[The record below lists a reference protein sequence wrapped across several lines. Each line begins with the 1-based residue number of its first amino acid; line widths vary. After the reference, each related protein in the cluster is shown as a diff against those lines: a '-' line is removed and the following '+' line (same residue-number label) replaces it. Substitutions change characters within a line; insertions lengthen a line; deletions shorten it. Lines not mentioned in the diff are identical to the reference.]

1 MNIRTLILL
10 VSVSGAIASAG
21 VVLFFM
27 NQKVAVQDE
36 ASRSLQSS
44 SYSEAWERLINAD
57 RLLLENFGIQDG
69 QSSYFW
75 SAENPSPLNT
85 GDGPGIYQLDLSG
98 SSNNE
103 VLNPLVLAVLD
114 RDARGANRYLRLFF
128 GPPIQ
133 RREISFYTIISARNF
148 EPLVCQKSVYSREF
162 DPCSSIFET
171 QFLDV
176 GSRFEL
182 FGQISASGSPWTGYM
197 TQSTPLEDNYSLVH
211 AFPILVEDETEF
223 IVMIGRPVQGTVDR
237 LASELNVSA
246 KIFNVNR
253 PESVYSEEDSPG
265 VISAKSD
272 LIEAL
277 ASDSSLDALS
287 APDSASRVRC
297 RVFAFSSKSNGECEA
312 IGQVSSFSLLP
323 LGQDALSAND
333 FRLVISRDVSE
344 TTRLTDEININVFV
358 YSLAALLLILALLY
372 YIQRQV
378 FDRLSGAIYVLNEL
392 TRGNL
397 QAEAKVKKG
406 FFASDSDEIGQL
418 VSALSSYRESLRELE
433 KERTSRSQ
441 QRRERELLIIGKMKV
456 LADQLD
462 GDAKSLIL
470 KDIQDMEAL
479 SESRDSDSEADANS
493 TQLISLA
500 FARMSD
506 EVLALITARTEEVE
520 LARDEATEANLAKS
534 KFLANMSHELRTPL
548 NAIIGYSELLLE
560 EAEDL
565 GSDSMTEDLKRITDS
580 GNHLLSLINDIL
592 DISKIEAGRLELY
605 ISEFDLGNTLEM
617 VKGLAAPL
625 GEKNNNKI
633 EFEFPDNVGIVNSDE
648 TRLRQCIINL
658 ISNACKFTSNGL
670 VTLVV
675 GTSTVEGSEYL
686 TFAVKDTGIGMKK
699 DQLQKIFDEFSQA
712 SDDTTSK
719 FGGTGLGLTITKTLV
734 EMMGGSVDV
743 ASEEGVGSV
752 FTLRI
757 PRDFEKFSYTKKD
770 EDDKDAEIVTSS
782 DSPLILVVDDD
793 ENIHDI
799 IRRKLADESFRIISA
814 SNGFDG
820 IRKAQK
826 YRPDL
831 ILVDILMPG
840 KDGWKTIS
848 ELNATDELGNIPV
861 VVISTLDDLQTA
873 ESFGAKAFIQKP
885 IDKEILLKHIRNIF
899 DGDMSAKRALI
910 VDDDSAARDLAIRM
924 LTADGFDVEYAEN
937 GKEGIE
943 KVSSGFDLVVLDLQM
958 PVMDGFE
965 FLDELDSMGLESSKV
980 PKILIYS
987 SLVLDEVVRKKLQGR
1002 SLGIIDKNII
1012 NSQSEL
1018 EVTIKDLLN
1027 N

>member
-10 VSVSGAIASAG
+10 VSVSGAISSAS
-21 VVLFFM
+21 VILFFM
-27 NQKVAVQDE
+27 DQKVAVQDE
-36 ASRSLQSS
+36 ASYSLQSS
-44 SYSEAWERLINAD
+44 SYREAWDRLIGAD
-57 RLLLENFGIQDG
+57 RSLLENFGPQEG
-69 QSSYFW
+69 QSQYFW

-85 GDGPGIYQLDLSG
+85 GDGAGIYQLDLSG
-98 SSNNE
+98 NSSNE

-128 GPPIQ
+128 GPSIQ
-133 RREISFYTIISARNF
+133 RRQISFYSVISARNF
-148 EPLVCQKSVYSREF
+148 EPLVCQKSVFYREF

-171 QFLDV
+171 QFVDV

-182 FGQISASGSPWTGYM
+182 FGKISATGNPWTGYM
-197 TQSTPLEDNYSLVH
+197 TQSTPLEDNYSLIH
-211 AFPILVEDETEF
+211 AFPILVEGVTEF
-223 IVMIGRPVQGTVDR
+223 IVIVGRPVIGSVER
-237 LASELNVSA
+237 LASELNVGA
-246 KIFNVNR
+246 KIFNVKR
-253 PESVYSEEDSPG
+253 PESIYSEEDPPG
-265 VISAKSD
+265 IISAKFD

-277 ASDSSLDALS
+277 ASDSSLNNLT
-287 APDSASRVRC
+287 APDSTSRVSCKVLTFLTLSRP
-297 RVFAFSSKSNGECEA
+297 ECEA
-312 IGQVSSFSLLP
+312 VGQVLSFSLLP
-323 LGQDALSAND
+323 LSEDSSGLND

-344 TTRLTDEININVFV
+344 TTGLIDSINVNVFL
-358 YSLAALLLILALLY
+358 YSLAAVLLILGSLY

-397 QAEAKVKKG
+397 KAEAEEKKG
-406 FFASDSDEIGQL
+406 IFASDSDEIGQL
-418 VSALSSYRESLRELE
+418 VSALSSYRESLQELE
-433 KERTSRSQ
+433 KERTTRSE

-456 LADQLD
+456 LADQLQ

-470 KDIQDMEAL
+470 RDIQDMETL
-479 SESRDSDSEADANS
+479 SESRDSDAEADTNS
-493 TQLISLA
+493 TKLISLA

-548 NAIIGYSELLLE
+548 NAIIGYSELLME

-565 GSDSMTEDLKRITDS
+565 GSESMTEDLKRITDS
-580 GNHLLSLINDIL
+580 GSHLLSLINDIL

-605 ISEFDLGNTLEM
+605 ISEFDLSNTLKM
-617 VKGLAAPL
+617 VKGLATPL
-625 GEKNNNKI
+625 GEKNHNQI
-633 EFEFPDNVGIVNSDE
+633 EFQFPDNVGMMNSDE

-670 VTLVV
+670 VTLMVE
-675 GTSTVEGSEYL
+675 TSTVEDSEYL
-686 TFAVKDTGIGMKK
+686 SFAVKDTGIGMKK
-699 DQLQKIFDEFSQA
+699 GQLQKIFDEFSQA

-752 FTLRI
+752 FTLRV
-757 PRDFEKFSYTKKD
+757 PRDFEKFSFTKQD
-770 EDDKDAEIVTSS
+770 ADDMDTEIVNSS

-799 IRRKLADESFRIISA
+799 IRRKLADEAFRIISA

-826 YRPDL
+826 HRPDL
-831 ILVDILMPG
+831 ILLDILMPG

-848 ELNATDELGNIPV
+848 ELNATGELGNIPI

-885 IDKEILLKHIRNIF
+885 IDKEILLEHIRDIF
-899 DGDMSAKRALI
+899 DGDLNAKRALI
-910 VDDDSAARDLAIRM
+910 VDDDPAARDLAIRM
-924 LTADGFDVEYAEN
+924 LTGAGFHVEYAEN

-943 KVSSGFDLVVLDLQM
+943 KISSGFDLVVLDLQM

-965 FLDELDSMGLESSKV
+965 FLDELDSMDLKLSKE

-1002 SLGIIDKNII
+1002 SLGIIDKNSI